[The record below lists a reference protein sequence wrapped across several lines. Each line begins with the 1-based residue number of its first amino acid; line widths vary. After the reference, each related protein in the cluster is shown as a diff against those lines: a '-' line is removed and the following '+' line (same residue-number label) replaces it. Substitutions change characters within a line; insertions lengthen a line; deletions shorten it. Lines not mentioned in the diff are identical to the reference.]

1 MRIIG
6 LAQLYSNLFVDPDYL
21 CRTDLLGVSWLPHNR
36 FGTQTKTL
44 LVHRKEKYAAVNEE
58 ILESYQNF
66 YFLEE

>member
-6 LAQLYSNLFVDPDYL
+6 LVQLYSNIFTDLDYL
-21 CRTDLLGVSWLPHNR
+21 CRTNLLGVSWLPHNR

-44 LVHRKEKYAAVNEE
+44 LAYRKEKYAAVNEE